1 VTIRRRGAAYVLT
14 GTLISDGVARPDSVV
29 AVFGDRIVY
38 AGPRSGFDASDLP
51 DAEEVN
57 LPDGG
62 SIFPGLVDLHCHGA
76 AAGDFST
83 GGIVDCRAAVDYLHR
98 NGTTTLLA
106 SLVTAAPEELL
117 RGVRTLRRL
126 ADEGLIA
133 GIHSEGPFLSY
144 ARCGAQNPEW
154 LRDPD
159 HELLRLMLHEAGGWL
174 KTMTYAPELP
184 GADRLVRTLIENG
197 VTPSLGH
204 TDADASVA
212 AASLEGAAAGLSLW
226 GGRTARP
233 TVTHLFNGMP
243 PMHHRK
249 PGPVASC
256 LRLASAGTVA
266 VELVADG
273 IHLAPEA
280 VQMVFQLVGAD
291 NVVLVT
297 DSMAAAGLPD
307 GDYRLGRSAVSVQAG
322 MVTLQSTGALAG
334 GTATLL
340 EVVRRTIEAGVSPA
354 EAVAAATC
362 VPARVLGLETEVGSL
377 RAGMRADLVVVD
389 RHFGLVSVMRGGE
402 EISATGLLGH
412 EVVPARV
419 RRTAL
424 DSNQTAGHAEVLRQL
439 RSSPQPGTILGGYPP
454 LLLPGELPRRL
465 PISAVDNPN

>member
-1 VTIRRRGAAYVLT
+1 MTVRRRGAAYVLT
-14 GTLISDGVARPDSVV
+14 GTLISDGAACPDSVV
-29 AVFGDRIVY
+29 AVLGDRIVY
-38 AGPRSGFDASDLP
+38 AGPRTGFEASDLP
-51 DAEEVN
+51 DAEEVD
-57 LPDGG
+57 LPDGS
-62 SIFPGLVDLHCHGA
+62 SILPGLVDLHCHGA
-76 AAGDFST
+76 AGGDFPAGD
-83 GGIVDCRAAVDYLHR
+83 IVGCRAAVDYLHR

-106 SLVTAAPEELL
+106 SLVTAAPEDLL
-117 RGVRTLRRL
+117 RGVGTLRQL

-133 GIHSEGPFLSY
+133 GIHSEGPFLSD

-159 HELLRLMLHEAGGWL
+159 PELLRLMLNEAGGWL

-184 GADRLVRTLIENG
+184 GADRLVRALIENG

-212 AASLEGAAAGLSLW
+212 AASLEGAAAGLALW
-226 GGRTARP
+226 EGRTARP

-256 LRLASAGTVA
+256 LRLASAGKVA

-273 IHLAPEA
+273 IHLAPET

-322 MVTLQSTGALAG
+322 MATLQGTGTLAG

-340 EVVRRTIEAGVSPA
+340 AVVRRTIEAGVSPA

-362 VPARVLGLETEVGSL
+362 VPARVLGLEAEIGGL

-389 RHFGLVSVMRGGE
+389 RHFELVTVMRGGE
-402 EISATGLLGH
+402 EVGTTGLFGH
-412 EVVPARV
+412 EVSG
-419 RRTAL
+419 L
-424 DSNQTAGHAEVLRQL
+424 DNAS
-439 RSSPQPGTILGGYPP
+439 
-454 LLLPGELPRRL
+454 
-465 PISAVDNPN
+465 